1 MCAQIS
7 PGTFDRADEGKGSH
21 VSLDRAIALPGGSTL
36 PRGEKVASRV
46 ARLIV
51 EDIVESGRQPGDAL
65 EPESL
70 MLERFGIS
78 RASPREALRI
88 LETQGL
94 ITIKPGPRGGPS
106 VGSVSSRDF
115 GRMATLF
122 FQVMHVTV
130 GDVLEAR
137 LVLEPVMARMAA
149 ERHDPELN
157 EMLRDNVAA
166 HRGASDDR
174 SWLAVTHEFHA
185 MVCGMSGNPL
195 LNILALSL
203 KDIYTDRV
211 AGYVFPEENRD
222 HVWKTHGDIAE
233 AIITRDAATAER
245 LMLDHMA
252 KLAEFFEARYPGLM
266 AELVQ
271 WR

>member
-1 MCAQIS
+1 MIPAETCTLARV
-7 PGTFDRADEGKGSH
+7 PDARTER
-21 VSLDRAIALPGGSTL
+21 PPTSTSL

-51 EDIVESGRQPGDAL
+51 RDIVDSDRRPGDAL

-78 RASPREALRI
+78 RASLREALRI

-94 ITIKPGPRGGPS
+94 ITIKPGPGGGPS
-106 VGSVSSRDF
+106 VGAVDSRDF

-122 FQVMHVTV
+122 FQVLRVNLGSV
-130 GDVLEAR
+130 VEAR
-137 LVLEPVMARMAA
+137 LVIEPVVARLAA
-149 ERHDPELN
+149 ARHDPELN
-157 EMLRDNVAA
+157 AALLENVRRHETATT
-166 HRGASDDR
+166 DDGT
-174 SWLAVTHEFHA
+174 WLAVTQDFHA
-185 MVCGMSGNPL
+185 MVCSMSGNPL
-195 LNILALSL
+195 LNLLALAL

-211 AGYVFPEENRD
+211 SGFVFPEENRE
-222 HVWKTHGDIAE
+222 HVRSTHAEIAQ
-233 AIITRDAATAER
+233 AIIDGDAETAER
-245 LMLDHMA
+245 LMHDHMA

-266 AELVQ
+266 SELVD

>member
-1 MCAQIS
+1 M
-7 PGTFDRADEGKGSH
+7 
-21 VSLDRAIALPGGSTL
+21 SLHRVTALPDGHQL

-51 EDIVESGRQPGDAL
+51 EDIVESGRLPGDAL

-78 RASPREALRI
+78 RASLREALRI

-157 EMLRDNVAA
+157 ELLRANVAE
-166 HRGASDDR
+166 HRIDMDDR
-174 SWLAVTHEFHA
+174 AWIAVTHEFHA

-195 LNILALSL
+195 LNLLALAL

-211 AGYVFPEENRD
+211 AGYVFPAEKRD
-222 HVWKTHGDIAE
+222 HVWETHGAVAE
-233 AIITRDAATAER
+233 AIIGRDAATAER
-245 LMLDHMA
+245 LMHDHMA

-266 AELVQ
+266 SELVHWQ
-271 WR
+271 

>member
-1 MCAQIS
+1 VGPINLTAAGD
-7 PGTFDRADEGKGSH
+7 GTTPVARS
-21 VSLDRAIALPGGSTL
+21 
-36 PRGEKVASRV
+36 EKVASRV

-51 EDIVESGRQPGDAL
+51 EDIVQSGREPGDAL

-78 RASPREALRI
+78 RASLREALRI

-106 VGSVSSRDF
+106 VAAVRSSDF

-122 FQVMHVTV
+122 FQVLRVNLGHVI
-130 GDVLEAR
+130 EAR
-137 LVLEPVMARMAA
+137 LVIEPVMARMAA

-157 EMLRDNVAA
+157 EQLRANVLA
-166 HRGASDDR
+166 HNDALDDR
-174 SWLAVTHEFHA
+174 SWLAVTDAFHA

-195 LNILALSL
+195 LNLLAAAL

-211 AGYVFPEENRD
+211 SSYVFPEENRD
-222 HVWKTHGDIAE
+222 HVRQTHGAIAE
-233 AIITRDAATAER
+233 AIINRDAATAER
-245 LMLDHMA
+245 LMHDHMA
-252 KLAEFFEARYPGLM
+252 TLADFFEAKYPGLM
-266 AELVQ
+266 DEPVN

>member
-1 MCAQIS
+1 
-7 PGTFDRADEGKGSH
+7 
-21 VSLDRAIALPGGSTL
+21 VSLQRLTGLPEGQQL
-36 PRGEKVASRV
+36 PRAEKVASRV

-51 EDIVESGRQPGDAL
+51 EDIVESNRQPGDAL
-65 EPESL
+65 EPESR

-78 RASPREALRI
+78 RASLREALRI

-115 GRMATLF
+115 GRMASLF
-122 FQVMHVTV
+122 FQVMHVTL

-137 LVLEPVMARMAA
+137 LVIEPVMARMAA

-157 EMLRDNVAA
+157 DLLRDNVAA
-166 HRGASDDR
+166 HYRALDDR
-174 SWLAVTHEFHA
+174 SWLAVTQEFHA

-195 LNILALSL
+195 LNLLALSL

-211 AGYVFPEENRD
+211 SSYVFPEENRD
-222 HVWKTHGDIAE
+222 HVRETHAAIAE
-233 AIITRDAATAER
+233 AMITRDAAIAER
-245 LMLDHMA
+245 LMHDHMA

-266 AELVQ
+266 SEPVHWQ
-271 WR
+271 